1 MWKGRHRATH
11 SPGKGGERNVA
22 EAAGRVVDGPP
33 VAAGQGREVGGQRG
47 DCLVVVGG
55 VVGELDGDG
64 LRGAVGDRA
73 VQLLDGALRLDALV
87 EPDEA
92 HALRQA
98 WGRGAGGQSHSKP
111 LNTRGFR
118 TRGSRRLNSNALQ
131 GSLMEPHTETYAYY
145 NQLFYASHK

>member
-1 MWKGRHRATH
+1 MGVGGVRRKECVWKGRHRATH

-33 VAAGQGREVGGQRG
+33 VAARQGGEVGGQG
-47 DCLVVVGG
+47 GYSLVVVGG

-98 WGRGAGGQSHSKP
+98 WGRGRGPRRATGGVSQHLHSSP
-111 LNTRGFR
+111 H
-118 TRGSRRLNSNALQ
+118 SRRLHS
-131 GSLMEPHTETYAYY
+131 
-145 NQLFYASHK
+145 